1 MQSQRKVKKKKKREK
16 ERQQLKLLVGTN
28 LVRLSHLDGVTKEGY
43 TKTVLPKVLEEVV
56 NCKDP
61 IAQFYLMDCIIQVFP
76 DDFHLATLE
85 PFLNAC
91 TELTDKVDVKS
102 ILIRLM
108 DRIAAY
114 VASGS
119 AKIPEDAFKL
129 FNKYV
134 ANILQSHQAT
144 MEVNDILELQIVSYL
159 DFDHRTSR
167 TRTNFSQIHRMHRP
181 F

>member
-1 MQSQRKVKKKKKREK
+1 
-16 ERQQLKLLVGTN
+16 
-28 LVRLSHLDGVTKEGY
+28 
-43 TKTVLPKVLEEVV
+43 
-56 NCKDP
+56 
-61 IAQFYLMDCIIQVFP
+61 
-76 DDFHLATLE
+76 
-85 PFLNAC
+85 
-91 TELTDKVDVKS
+91 
-102 ILIRLM
+102 M

-159 DFDHRTSR
+159 DFDYRTSR
-167 TRTNFSQIHRMHRP
+167 ARTNFSQTYRMHRP